1 MAKMDLHHSNIGS
14 AEHQSAQ
21 VNRGKLQKKAVRKI
35 QSTSYLFG
43 TAFPAPPGYQP
54 PVPPLFPEVLS
65 DEPEIPPVRTTAQN
79 RLNLRRF
86 KSHYSMRQQS
96 KDAAESYSQGPAP
109 GSYSQ
114 VKIPRG
120 SSKAHSPTSYTTMT
134 SSLDSHKDLVW
145 PSMDQAF
152 LSKGE
157 VSPSKDQG
165 YDHAQEQSTNEIS
178 IDKGKGKALFQAA
191 EQTIDAS
198 SDKGKG
204 RASTQVAERPLTQD
218 STLVAST
225 RPSHL
230 SSMTAVESQHDAP
243 RFGTITTI
251 SGPSGPLPVPPRAP
265 REGPIKRLMKMFQRN
280 HLNDDD
286 PDADS
291 DADSHLDPVT
301 GLDPFMTCRGLPGIH
316 YFEEVEVTSEP
327 ADPGPASDP
336 RAEPDV
342 ISHFAVSKHYMPNT
356 DSSDA
361 NDESLQRYKQS
372 LGLGGGK
379 DLSDPN
385 DPRVCIIHA
394 LTMESPGR
402 DPVTI
407 DLSQPGSEVT
417 LKDKPFKIKE
427 GSKFTMVVTFKV
439 QHEILSGLQYVQVVK
454 RKGLKVGK
462 DSEMLGSYAPNTDK
476 QPLYVKRFQEED
488 APAGML
494 ARGHYNAVSSFVDD
508 DKKTHLQFEWSFD
521 ISKDW

>member
-1 MAKMDLHHSNIGS
+1 MDLHHSNIGS
-14 AEHQSAQ
+14 AEPQSPQ
-21 VNRGKLQKKAVRKI
+21 VNGGKQNKAVRKI
-35 QSTSYLFG
+35 KSTSNLYGRAFLFG
-43 TAFPAPPGYQP
+43 TAFPAPPGCQPDLP
-54 PVPPLFPEVLS
+54 PVPPLFPEFLPE
-65 DEPEIPPVRTTAQN
+65 EPEIPPVRTTAQN

-86 KSHYSMRQQS
+86 KSYYTMRQQS
-96 KDAAESYSQGPAP
+96 KDAAETHSQGPAP
-109 GSYSQ
+109 GPYSP
-114 VKIPRG
+114 VKIPPRG
-120 SSKAHSPTSYTTMT
+120 SSNAHSTTSYPTMT
-134 SSLDSHKDLVW
+134 SSLGPHE
-145 PSMDQAF
+145 DQ
-152 LSKGE
+152 

-165 YDHAQEQSTNEIS
+165 YDSAQGQFTSEIS

-191 EQTIDAS
+191 EQTIDTS

-204 RASTQVAERPLTQD
+204 PASTQVAERERPITQD

-230 SSMTAVESQHDAP
+230 SSITAAESQYDAP

-251 SGPSGPLPVPPRAP
+251 SGPSGPPPDSPRAP
-265 REGPIKRLMKMFQRN
+265 RDGTIKRLMKMFQRN
-280 HLNDDD
+280 HLNDDS
-286 PDADS
+286 DS
-291 DADSHLDPVT
+291 DLDLHLDPVT
-301 GLDPFMTCRGLPGIH
+301 GLDPFMSCRGLPGIH
-316 YFEEVEVTSEP
+316 YFEEVKVTSEP
-327 ADPGPASDP
+327 ANPGPSSDS
-336 RAEPDV
+336 RDEPDV
-342 ISHFAVSKHYMPNT
+342 ISHFAVSKHYMPNNG
-356 DSSDA
+356 SSDA

-462 DSEMLGSYAPNTDK
+462 DSEML
-476 QPLYVKRFQEED
+476 
-488 APAGML
+488 
-494 ARGHYNAVSSFVDD
+494 VSTFN
-508 DKKTHLQFEWSFD
+508 
-521 ISKDW
+521 